1 MVVGCCGRRAYTG
14 VVVYSVPAGFTR
26 ESEERKP
33 SIVRDI
39 PSVITISYS

>member
-14 VVVYSVPAGFTR
+14 VVVYSVPAGFT

-39 PSVITISYS
+39 PSAITISYY